1 MKSGQTPVPTGNL
14 RSQRPLSFML
24 DDISRTIAD
33 RAGSDERTLTVSAA
47 AVGVSVVVASVFIW
61 AL

>member
-1 MKSGQTPVPTGNL
+1 MKSGQTPVPTGNR
-14 RSQRPLSFML
+14 RSQGPLSFML

-33 RAGSDERTLTVSAA
+33 RAGSDERTLTVSVA
-47 AVGVSVVVASVFIW
+47 AVGVSAVVASVFIW